1 MSEPDLG
8 PLSRHGSELLDNS
21 TDQARHERAIEVLEQ
36 AVAAGEL
43 AAARLLA
50 RGYLDQ
56 GRLIEAQELLAPLV
70 AAGRDDLADVLADV
84 LADLGLTEAA
94 ESAYRVAVAA
104 GDSKAMNNFAL
115 FLAEQGRVDEAV
127 EMFERAV
134 ELGDTLAP
142 ANLARTHLHD
152 RRDVVSA
159 LGVAEQHLDAARPTT
174 YCALAEV
181 YAELGRLDEAEQ
193 LLGTAIDL
201 DAQQAHIDY
210 AKFLHRR
217 RNDLVAAERE
227 YRLADELGEPAG
239 GYHLGA
245 FLLEHGDEDEAAEVL
260 ERASSWGDLD
270 ARRILDTE
278 FELVT
283 DPQTHS
289 GGLG

>member
-1 MSEPDLG
+1 MSEPVLG
-8 PLSRHGSELLDNS
+8 PLSRHGSEMLDNS
-21 TDQARHERAIEVLEQ
+21 TDQAPHERAIEVLEQ
-36 AVAAGEL
+36 AVAAGEP

-56 GRLIEAQELLAPLV
+56 GRLIEAQELLDPLV

-84 LADLGLTEAA
+84 LADLDLSQDA
-94 ESAYRVAVAA
+94 ERAYLMAVAS

-115 FLAEQGRVDEAV
+115 FLAEQGRFDEAV
-127 EMFERAV
+127 GMFERAV

-152 RRDVVSA
+152 RSDVVSA
-159 LGVAEQHLDAARPTT
+159 LAVAEQHLDTARPTT

-193 LLGTAIDL
+193 LLRTAIDL

-210 AKFLHRR
+210 AKFLHSR
-217 RNDLVAAERE
+217 RNDLAAAERE
-227 YRLADELGEPAG
+227 YRLAEEIGEPAA

-245 FLLEHGDEDEAAEVL
+245 FLLERGDDDDAADVL
-260 ERASSWGDLD
+260 ERAASWGDID
-270 ARRILDTE
+270 ARRLLDTE

-283 DPQTHS
+283 DP
-289 GGLG
+289 

>member
-8 PLSRHGSELLDNS
+8 PLSRHGSELLDDS
-21 TDQARHERAIEVLEQ
+21 TDQAPHERAIEVLEQ
-36 AVAAGEL
+36 AVAAGEP

-56 GRLIEAQELLAPLV
+56 GRLIEAQELLEPLV

-84 LADLGLTEAA
+84 LADLDLTGDA
-94 ESAYRVAVAA
+94 ERAYLVAVAA

-115 FLAEQGRVDEAV
+115 FLAEQGRFDEAV

-134 ELGDTLAP
+134 ALGDTLAP
-142 ANLARTHLHD
+142 ANLTRTHLHD
-152 RRDVVSA
+152 RHDVAGA
-159 LGVAEQHLDAARPTT
+159 LAVAEQHLDKARPTT

-181 YAELGRLDEAEQ
+181 YAELGRLNEAEQ
-193 LLGTAIDL
+193 LLRTAIDL

-210 AKFLHRR
+210 AKFLHLR
-217 RNDLVAAERE
+217 RNDLVASERE
-227 YRLADELGEPAG
+227 YRLAEEIGEPAA

-245 FLLEHGDEDEAAEVL
+245 FLLEHGDDDEAADVL
-260 ERASSWGDLD
+260 ERAASWGDLD
-270 ARRILDTE
+270 ARRLLDSE

-283 DPQTHS
+283 DS
-289 GGLG
+289 